1 MFKQI
6 IRLLTISSVLFIA
19 ACGGDSEGTAQTT
32 AGTYTGTITAAFGSD
47 TLTGPVVL
55 NVTGANTVT
64 GTVTLG
70 TVPSSGLAYLLNVSG
85 TVDGSGKVT
94 ATGTAGSPPQN
105 YMSITANI
113 DVAKG
118 VMAGTYKLELASPAA
133 TGVFSLVK

>member
-6 IRLLTISSVLFIA
+6 IRLVAVSSFSFLA
-19 ACGGDSEGTAQTT
+19 ACGGDGEGTAQTT
-32 AGTYTGTITAAFGSD
+32 AGTYTGTITATFGSD

-55 NVTGANTVT
+55 TVTGANTVT

-94 ATGTAGSPPQN
+94 AKGSAGSPPQDL
-105 YMSITANI
+105 MSIAANV

-118 VMAGTYKLELASPAA
+118 VMAGTYSLTLGSPAA